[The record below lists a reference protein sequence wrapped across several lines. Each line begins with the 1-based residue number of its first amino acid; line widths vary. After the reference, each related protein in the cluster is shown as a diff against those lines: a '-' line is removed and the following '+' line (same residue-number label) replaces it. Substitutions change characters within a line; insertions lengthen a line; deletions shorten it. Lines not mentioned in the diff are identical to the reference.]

1 MAAWARLASRSRLRP
16 SASGVCGPPRASPPA
31 PPPPPRA
38 GCAGPAAPPPP
49 PLRRLLRLPQV
60 RSSSAPT
67 TSSLG
72 DETVQRWRCLGGERR
87 WLASEAS
94 AAAPAGEAAELVEVP
109 LAQTGEGIAECE
121 LLRWFV
127 AEGDQVDEFQP
138 LCEVQSDKATIEI
151 TSRFKGKVHQIH
163 FGPGDIVKVGETL
176 LKMIVGDS
184 QIVSPDNIFP
194 SADKSLGEES
204 VVPSSEG
211 NIHSGTLS
219 TPAVR
224 HLAKQYGINI
234 NEIVGT
240 GKDGRVLKEDVL
252 NYAVSKGLCKEQ
264 SSSLEESAGPV
275 ELLKE
280 AEPLPGVPFYEDKK
294 IVLRGYQRAMV
305 KSMSLAAKVPHF
317 HFLEE
322 INCDSLVQLKTAFQ
336 NVNKDNTMKHT
347 FLPFLIKSLSMALS
361 KYPMLN
367 SSFIEQT
374 NEVVLKGSHNIGI
387 AMATT
392 HGLVVPN
399 IKKVQ
404 SLSILEITKELA
416 RLHEMASHNK
426 LSAADIEGG
435 TITLSN
441 IGAIGGKFGSPLLNL
456 PEVAIIALGRIQK
469 LPRFDDD
476 ENVYPSS
483 TINVTVG
490 ADHRV
495 VDGAM
500 VARFCNEWKGLVEKP
515 ELLLLHMR

>member
-1 MAAWARLASRSRLRP
+1 M
-16 SASGVCGPPRASPPA
+16 
-31 PPPPPRA
+31 
-38 GCAGPAAPPPP
+38 
-49 PLRRLLRLPQV
+49 
-60 RSSSAPT
+60 
-67 TSSLG
+67 
-72 DETVQRWRCLGGERR
+72 D
-87 WLASEAS
+87 
-94 AAAPAGEAAELVEVP
+94 VP

-151 TSRFKGKVHQIH
+151 TSRFKGKVHKIH
-163 FGPGDIVKVGETL
+163 FVPGDIVKVGETL
-176 LKMIVGDS
+176 LKMVVGDS
-184 QIVSPDNIFP
+184 QIVSPDNIVP
-194 SADKSLGEES
+194 SAGKSLGVES
-204 VVPSSEG
+204 AVFSSEG
-211 NIHSGTLS
+211 NVPGGNLS

-224 HLAKQYGINI
+224 HLAKQYGISI

-252 NYAVSKGLCKEQ
+252 NYAVSKGVCKQQ
-264 SSSLEESAGPV
+264 SLASEGNIGQV
-275 ELLKE
+275 ELLEEGKALLDE
-280 AEPLPGVPFYEDKK
+280 DFYEDKK
-294 IVLRGYQRAMV
+294 ILLRGYQRSMV

-317 HFLEE
+317 HYLEE
-322 INCDSLVQLKTAFQ
+322 INCDSLVQLKTTFQ
-336 NVNKDNTMKHT
+336 NENKDQTIKHT

-367 SSFIEQT
+367 SSFIEET
-374 NEVVLKGSHNIGI
+374 NEVVFKGPHNIGV

-416 RLHEMASHNK
+416 RLHEMASQNR

-483 TINVTVG
+483 IINVTVG

-495 VDGAM
+495 VDGAT
-500 VARFCNEWKGLVEKP
+500 VARFCNEWKSLVEKP

>member
-1 MAAWARLASRSRLRP
+1 M
-16 SASGVCGPPRASPPA
+16 CG
-31 PPPPPRA
+31 
-38 GCAGPAAPPPP
+38 
-49 PLRRLLRLPQV
+49 RLP
-60 RSSSAPT
+60 P
-67 TSSLG
+67 SSLSRFMSSCAPLMV
-72 DETVQRWRCLGGERR
+72 DLAVVRVQWRRVGFGKRWF
-87 WLASEAS
+87 ASEAS
-94 AAAPAGEAAELVEVP
+94 AAPAAELVEIP

-127 AEGDQVDEFQP
+127 SEGDQVDEFQR

-151 TSRFKGKVHQIH
+151 TSRFKGKVHQVH

-176 LKMIVGDS
+176 LKMMVVDS
-184 QIVSPDNIFP
+184 QTVSHDSIA
-194 SADKSLGEES
+194 SSTDHSLAVDAAG
-204 VVPSSEG
+204 PSEG
-211 NIHSGTLS
+211 CVPSGTLS

-224 HLAKQYGINI
+224 NLAKQYGLNI
-234 NEIVGT
+234 SDIQGT

-252 NYAVSKGLCKEQ
+252 SYAASKGLCKEPT
-264 SSSLEESAGPV
+264 SALEENIDQV
-275 ELLKE
+275 ELLE
-280 AEPLPGVPFYEDKK
+280 GRGSLSDAHCYEDKR
-294 IVLRGYQRAMV
+294 ISLRGYQRSMV

-322 INCDSLVQLKTAFQ
+322 INCDALVELKASFQ
-336 NVNKDNTMKHT
+336 NANKDHNIKHT

-361 KYPMLN
+361 KYPLLN
-367 SSFIEQT
+367 SCFVEEA
-374 NEVVLKGSHNIGI
+374 NEVIFKGSHNIGV

-399 IKKVQ
+399 IKNVQ

-416 RLHEMASHNK
+416 RLHEMASHNR
-426 LSAADIEGG
+426 LSTEDIAGG

-483 TINVTVG
+483 IINVIVG

-495 VDGAM
+495 VDGAT
-500 VARFCNEWKGLVEKP
+500 VARFCNEWKSLVEKP

>member
-1 MAAWARLASRSRLRP
+1 MAWARLASRSRLRP
-16 SASGVCGPPRASPPA
+16 AASAAGRSRHASTPA
-31 PPPPPRA
+31 PPPPPSPPTTRTV
-38 GCAGPAAPPPP
+38 PAATSAP
-49 PLRRLLRLPQV
+49 PLRRLLLLP
-60 RSSSAPT
+60 RHRFADATPSAST
-67 TSSLG
+67 AWLLG
-72 DETVQRWRCLGGERR
+72 ARWRQGHGRR
-87 WLASEAS
+87 CFAS
-94 AAAPAGEAAELVEVP
+94 AAYPAQATPGEASELVDVP

-151 TSRFKGKVHQIH
+151 TSRFKGKVHKIH
-163 FGPGDIVKVGETL
+163 FVPGDIVKVGETL
-176 LKMIVGDS
+176 LKMVVGDS
-184 QIVSPDNIFP
+184 QIVSPDNIVP
-194 SADKSLGEES
+194 SA
-204 VVPSSEG
+204 
-211 NIHSGTLS
+211 
-219 TPAVR
+219 
-224 HLAKQYGINI
+224 
-234 NEIVGT
+234 

-252 NYAVSKGLCKEQ
+252 NYAVSKGVCKQQ
-264 SSSLEESAGPV
+264 SLASEGNIGQV
-275 ELLKE
+275 ELLEEGKALLDE
-280 AEPLPGVPFYEDKK
+280 DFYEDKK
-294 IVLRGYQRAMV
+294 ILLRGYQRSMV

-317 HFLEE
+317 HYLEE
-322 INCDSLVQLKTAFQ
+322 INCDSLVQLKTTFQ
-336 NVNKDNTMKHT
+336 NENKDQTIKHT

-367 SSFIEQT
+367 SSFIEET
-374 NEVVLKGSHNIGI
+374 NEVVFKGPHNIGV

-416 RLHEMASHNK
+416 RLHEMASQNR

-483 TINVTVG
+483 IINVTVG

-495 VDGAM
+495 VDGAT
-500 VARFCNEWKGLVEKP
+500 VARFCNEWKSLVEKP